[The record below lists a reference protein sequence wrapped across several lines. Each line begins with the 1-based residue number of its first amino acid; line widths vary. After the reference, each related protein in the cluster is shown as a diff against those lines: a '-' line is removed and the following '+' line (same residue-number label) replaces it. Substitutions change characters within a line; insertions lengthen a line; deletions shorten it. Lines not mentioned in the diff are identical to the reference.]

1 MAIWT
6 VSPTVQNLGYAQR
19 STMVDHLGITID
31 DIGDDYLRGS
41 MPVDHRTTQIM
52 GLLHGGA
59 SVVLAE
65 TLGSLASNLCVDPE
79 TQAAVGLQI
88 NANHIRAV
96 RSGRVHGTAR
106 PVHLGR
112 STHVW
117 QITLVDAQERTVC
130 ISTLTMAVIDR
141 GQMGV

>member
-6 VSPTVQNLGYAQR
+6 VTPNRQSLGFEHR

-31 DIGDDYLRGS
+31 DVGDDYLAGS
-41 MPVDHRTTQIM
+41 MPVDHRTIQIM

-65 TLGSLASNLCVDPE
+65 TLGSLASNLCVEPE
-79 TQAAVGLQI
+79 TQAAVGIQI
-88 NANHIRAV
+88 NANHVRAV
-96 RSGRVHGTAR
+96 RTGRVRGTAR
-106 PVHLGR
+106 PIHLGR

-117 QITLVDAQERTVC
+117 QITLTNEQGRTVC
-130 ISTLTMAVIDR
+130 VSTLTTAIIDR
-141 GQMGV
+141 STMGV

>member
-6 VSPTVQNLGYAQR
+6 VPPDRHKLGFDRRA
-19 STMVDHLGITID
+19 TMVEHLGISID
-31 DIGDDYLRGS
+31 TIGDDYLQGS
-41 MPVDHRTTQIM
+41 MPVDHRTMQIM

-65 TLGSLASNLCVDPE
+65 TLGSIASNLCLDPA
-79 TQAAVGLQI
+79 TQAAVGIQI

-96 RSGRVHGTAR
+96 RQGRVHGIAR

-117 QITLVDAQERTVC
+117 QITLTDDEGRTIC
-130 ISTLTMAVIDR
+130 LSTLTTAVIERD
-141 GQMGV
+141 QMGV